1 MTTLILRAALWCLLL
16 AAPLVHA
23 VQAEKAHRADS
34 APNADKA
41 APVLLWL
48 TSDITTATRTA
59 MVQRLA
65 TEAGLGFAHID
76 YPLGGP
82 AVLDAA
88 QAQKLQRALAGA
100 ALVWVDAPHASV
112 EARLR
117 RMAGQELDARATRS
131 PGRVVWVPAGTPA
144 ADVATGMAGLDAC
157 ARMVAYLQAGG
168 PRNLKSAIALARA
181 TLAGAA
187 MPALPA
193 PEILPA
199 RGIYHPDAPRLLPN
213 AAALEAW
220 RQGQPALR
228 GLPAVAVLVHRHHLV
243 DGSTEWLDAWLRT
256 FRAQGLFAYAVFGQ
270 QVSAQT
276 LAEVLELPPE
286 SGTGPGR
293 LHASVLVLHQLVPQ
307 AAALPPLLARW
318 GAPLLGTQPYR
329 AGEATAWEASGT
341 GLSLSD
347 VPFYLAQP
355 EAAGAIDPVL
365 VAAHG
370 AEGRDF
376 RLIER
381 QAQAVA
387 AKARRLIALQ
397 TKPAADKRLVAMV
410 YNYPPGGSNFGAS
423 FLNVPRSLEQVSSG
437 LAQAGYRT
445 QQVTEQGWID
455 GLKPLL
461 AAYYPGADVRAL
473 LQNGQ
478 AAALPLA
485 RYEQHLATLPKAVRE
500 RMNAHWGP
508 PGQSRYVVDWQGE
521 KVFAI
526 PRLQVGHLAVLPQP
540 PREETLRLGQN
551 PFMHKSKAPLSHHYL
566 AVYLW
571 AQLEADALIH
581 FGTHGT
587 QEWAGGK
594 ARALDVHDDAL
605 LPLGDLPV
613 VYPYIVDNLGEALT
627 AKRRGRAVLVSHR
640 TPVFAPAGF
649 EARMAHMHEVLHEWE
664 TVDEGPT
671 RRALEKQLVAQFVEH
686 QLHRDL
692 GWSAARIA
700 ADFSGFLEILH
711 PYLDQLAQSS
721 QPKGLAV
728 FGRVPAPEQRRETI
742 LQALRKPLIE
752 ALGEDIDEAFLIKHD
767 AVLAARPARWLEVA
781 LIDAQAASV
790 LDLRPVLP
798 AQATTPT
805 AADISDVVRAQ
816 DHVPNRAARKPID
829 TPALLQLAQRA
840 QELERLLTIE
850 GEMPGLLAGLEGRYL
865 PAAYGGDPIRNPDS
879 LPTGRNLTGL
889 DPSRLPT
896 RQAYAVAQALFNDW
910 FKDYQAR
917 HGGQAPQRMA
927 LSLWAGE
934 TLRHQGIMEAQ
945 ALVALGMRPV
955 WDDSGRPVRVQT
967 IAADALKRPR
977 VDVLMSI
984 TGSYRD
990 QFPALMALLDRAVA
1004 QAAAAEPGN
1013 AIARNTGQISRELRQ
1028 GGVPPAQAEQLARVR
1043 SFGNAVGDYGTG
1055 LSDAVQSDGLQTN
1068 DARLGQ
1074 MFLARMGQPY
1084 LHGEPVAGVAAG
1096 TAAKAFGAHLRRTN
1110 AAILSRSSH
1119 LYAMVSSDDPFQ
1131 YLGGLSAAARVAGR
1145 PQGLELHVAQL
1156 QDVGEPSTQTAQ
1168 RAIALEMQSRY
1179 LHPGWLKAHKAE
1191 GYSGTLQVLKAV
1203 QFAWG
1208 WQAVAPGTVR
1218 SDHWQSFYDVLVRD
1232 KHQLGLPEWLK
1243 EHPQA
1248 YAQSLERLV
1257 QAQRQGYWQADAQT
1271 QKQLAQ
1277 TYQALTRAAP
1287 LAAELPSVRRWVEQA
1302 AQGAAPTGMAAAT
1315 PGSPPQA
1322 TPAAP
1327 ALQTAPPSDDL
1338 PAPPPQANHPPAA
1351 PAVPAMGVLLERQP
1365 ERAPADLAP
1374 VPTPVQ
1380 RMARIVAWLLM
1391 ALVVLAGAVWQ
1402 ARRSSSISPQPR
1414 LAGL

>member
-1 MTTLILRAALWCLLL
+1 MTVLILRVALWCLLL
-16 AAPLVHA
+16 AAPLV
-23 VQAEKAHRADS
+23 QALQ
-34 APNADKA
+34 ADKA
-41 APVLLWL
+41 PGADEGVHKATPVLLWL
-48 TSDITTATRTA
+48 TSDITTAPRTA

-65 TEAGLGFAHID
+65 AEAGLGFAHID

-117 RMAGQELDARATRS
+117 RMAGAQLDERATRT

-144 ADVATGMAGLDAC
+144 VDGAKDFAALDAP
-157 ARMVAYLQAGG
+157 ARMVTYLQAGG
-168 PRNLKSAIALARA
+168 PRNLHSAIALARA
-181 TLAGAA
+181 TVAGVA

-193 PEILPA
+193 PDILPP

-228 GLPAVAVLVHRHHLV
+228 GLPAVAVLVHRHHFV

-256 FRAQGLFAYAVFGQ
+256 FRAQGLFVYAAFGQ
-270 QVSAQT
+270 QVTAQT

-293 LHASVLVLHQLVPQ
+293 LHASALVLHQLVPQ
-307 AAALPPLLARW
+307 AAALQPLLARW
-318 GAPLLGTQPYR
+318 GVPLLGTQPYR
-329 AGEATAWEASGT
+329 AGDVAAWEASDT

-355 EAAGAIDPVL
+355 EAAGAIDSML

-370 AEGRDF
+370 AEGQDF

-381 QAQAVA
+381 QALAVA

-397 TKPAADKRLVAMV
+397 TQPAADKRLVAMV
-410 YNYPPGGSNFGAS
+410 YNYPPGGTNFGAS
-423 FLNVPRSLEQVSSG
+423 FLNVPRSLEQVSGG
-437 LAQAGYRT
+437 LAQAGYLT
-445 QQVTEQGWID
+445 QQVPEQGWID

-500 RMNAHWGP
+500 RMNAHWGTP
-508 PGQSRYVVDWQGE
+508 EKSRYVVEWQGE
-521 KVFAI
+521 KVFVI
-526 PRLQVGHLAVLPQP
+526 PRLQVGHLSVLPQP

-581 FGTHGT
+581 LGTHGT

-594 ARALDVHDDAL
+594 ARALDVYDDAL

-649 EARMAHMHEVLHEWE
+649 EARMAHMHEVMHEWE

-692 GWSAARIA
+692 GWSAERIA
-700 ADFSGFLEILH
+700 ADFHGFLEILH

-781 LIDAQAASV
+781 LNDAEAASR
-790 LDLRPVLP
+790 LDLRPALP
-798 AQATTPT
+798 DAGAQ
-805 AADISDVVRAQ
+805 DSLVRA
-816 DHVPNRAARKPID
+816 DDYVPNRAARKPID

-840 QELERLLTIE
+840 QELERLLSTE
-850 GEMPGLLAGLEGRYL
+850 GELPGLLAALDGRYL

-896 RQAYAVAQALFNDW
+896 RQAYAVAQTLFNDW

-917 HGGQAPQRMA
+917 HGGQAPERMA

-955 WDDSGRPVRVQT
+955 WDDAGRPVRVET
-967 IAADALKRPR
+967 IAAEELKRPR

-1004 QAAAAEPGN
+1004 QAATAEPGN
-1013 AIARNTGQISRELRQ
+1013 VIARNTEQIGQELRKQ
-1028 GGVPPAQAEQLARVR
+1028 GVPRAQAEQLARVR
-1043 SFGNAVGDYGTG
+1043 AFGNAVGDYGTG

-1074 MFLARMGQPY
+1074 MFLERMSQPY
-1084 LHGEPVAGVAAG
+1084 LEGEPVTGVAGGVAAQ
-1096 TAAKAFGAHLRRTN
+1096 ALGAHLRRTD

-1119 LYAMVSSDDPFQ
+1119 LYATVSSDDPFQ

-1145 PQGLELHVAQL
+1145 AQGLELHVAQL
-1156 QDVGEPSTQTAQ
+1156 QDAGEPTTETAQ

-1179 LHPGWLKAHKAE
+1179 LHPGWLQAQKAE

-1208 WQAVAPGTVR
+1208 WQAVAPDTVR

-1257 QAQRQGYWQADAQT
+1257 QAQRQGYWQADADT

-1277 TYQALTRAAP
+1277 MYQELTRAAP
-1287 LAAELPSVRRWVEQA
+1287 LAAELPSVRRWVERA
-1302 AQGAAPTGMAAAT
+1302 AQGFSASPSGMAVAT
-1315 PGSPPQA
+1315 PQSTAVAVPQPSH
-1322 TPAAP
+1322 PAAN
-1327 ALQTAPPSDDL
+1327 L
-1338 PAPPPQANHPPAA
+1338 PAPPAQSEA
-1351 PAVPAMGVLLERQP
+1351 PAITPVAQTMGVLLERQP
-1365 ERAPADLAP
+1365 ERETQDAAKEPSP
-1374 VPTPVQ
+1374 VE
-1380 RMARIVAWLLM
+1380 RMAGIVALLVM
-1391 ALVVLAGAVWQ
+1391 ALVVLAGAAWQ
-1402 ARRSSSISPQPR
+1402 ARRPSSLALQPQP
-1414 LAGL
+1414 AGL

>member
-1 MTTLILRAALWCLLL
+1 MKALILRAALWCLLL
-16 AAPLVHA
+16 AAPLV
-23 VQAEKAHRADS
+23 QAAQADKTQG
-34 APNADKA
+34 AEGANKA

-65 TEAGLGFAHID
+65 IEAGLGFAHID
-76 YPLGGP
+76 YPLAGP
-82 AVLDAA
+82 AVLDVA
-88 QAQKLQRALAGA
+88 QAQRLERALAGTA
-100 ALVWVDAPHASV
+100 MVWVDAPHASV

-117 RMAGQELDARATRS
+117 RMVGAQLGARAARA

-144 ADVATGMAGLDAC
+144 ADLTALDAP

-168 PRNLKSAIALARA
+168 PRNLKNAIALARA
-181 TLAGAA
+181 TVAGVA
-187 MPALPA
+187 MPTLPA
-193 PEILPA
+193 PDILPP
-199 RGIYHPDAPRLLPN
+199 RGIYHTDAPRLLPN

-220 RQGQPALR
+220 RQGQPTLR
-228 GLPAVAVLVHRHHLV
+228 SLPAVAVLVHRHHFI

-256 FRAQGLFAYAVFGQ
+256 FRQQGLFAYAAFGQ
-270 QVSAQT
+270 QVTAQT

-293 LHASVLVLHQLVPQ
+293 LHASALVLHQLVPQ
-307 AAALPPLLARW
+307 AAALQPLLARW
-318 GAPLLGTQPYR
+318 GVPLLGTQPYR
-329 AGEATAWEASGT
+329 AGDAAVWEASAT

-365 VAAHG
+365 VTAHG
-370 AEGRDF
+370 AEGRDY

-410 YNYPPGGSNFGAS
+410 YNYPPGGTNFGAS
-423 FLNVPRSLEQVSSG
+423 FLNVPRSLEQVSGG

-445 QQVTEQGWID
+445 QEVPEQGWID

-461 AAYYPGADVRAL
+461 AAYYPGADVRKL
-473 LQNGQ
+473 LESGQ

-500 RMNAHWGP
+500 RMNAHWGA
-508 PGQSRYVVDWQGE
+508 PGKSRYVVDWQGE

-526 PRLQVGHLAVLPQP
+526 PRLQVGQLAVLPQP

-571 AQLEADALIH
+571 AQREADALIH

-649 EARMAHMHEVLHEWE
+649 EARMAHMHEVMHEWE

-700 ADFSGFLEILH
+700 ANFEGFLEILH
-711 PYLDQLAQSS
+711 PYMDQLAQSS

-781 LIDAQAASV
+781 LKDAEAASV
-790 LDLRPVLP
+790 LDLRPVLH
-798 AQATTPT
+798 AQTS
-805 AADISDVVRAQ
+805 SDVVRAE

-840 QELERLLTIE
+840 QDLERLLATE
-850 GEMPGLLAGLEGRYL
+850 GEMPGLLAALEGRYL

-896 RQAYAVAQALFNDW
+896 RQAYAVAQTLFNDW
-910 FKDYQAR
+910 FKDYRAR
-917 HGGQAPQRMA
+917 HDGQAPQRFA

-955 WDDSGRPVRVQT
+955 WDDAGRPVRVET
-967 IAADALKRPR
+967 IAADELKRPR

-1004 QAAAAEPGN
+1004 QAANAEPGN
-1013 AIARNTGQISRELRQ
+1013 VIARNTAQIGQELRKQ
-1028 GGVPPAQAEQLARVR
+1028 GVPRAHAEQLARVR

-1074 MFLARMGQPY
+1074 MFLDRMSLPY
-1084 LHGEPVAGVAAG
+1084 LDGEPVTGVAGG
-1096 TAAKAFGAHLRRTN
+1096 TAAKALGAHLRRTD
-1110 AAILSRSSH
+1110 AAILSRSSN

-1156 QDVGEPSTQTAQ
+1156 QDVSEPTTETAQ
-1168 RAIALEMQSRY
+1168 RAIALDMQSRY
-1179 LHPGWLKAHKAE
+1179 LHPGWLKAQKAE

-1208 WQAVAPGTVR
+1208 WQAVAPDTVR
-1218 SDHWQSFYDVLVRD
+1218 SDHWQSFFDVLVRD

-1257 QAQRQGYWQADAQT
+1257 QAQRQGYWQADADT

-1277 TYQALTRAAP
+1277 VYQELTRAAP

-1302 AQGAAPTGMAAAT
+1302 ARGVPTADAAPVGMAVAT
-1315 PGSPPQA
+1315 PQSPAPAPQPA
-1322 TPAAP
+1322 PAA
-1327 ALQTAPPSDDL
+1327 ADL
-1338 PAPPPQANHPPAA
+1338 PAPPAQAETPPAA
-1351 PAVPAMGVLLERQP
+1351 PTMPAMGVLLERQP
-1365 ERAPADLAP
+1365 EHDAPTAK
-1374 VPTPVQ
+1374 PTPVE
-1380 RMARIVAWLLM
+1380 RMAGILAMLVM
-1391 ALVVLAGAVWQ
+1391 ALVVLAGAAWQ
-1402 ARRSSSISPQPR
+1402 ARRPSSLPPPLQP
-1414 LAGL
+1414 AGL